1 MCINNNDNAII
12 NNNYGRLQ
20 DIISLF
26 KFPMGTWKSFL
37 EVYNYLGTLPPTDR
51 QPW

>member
-1 MCINNNDNAII
+1 MRLLHNIMIVCINNNDDAII

-26 KFPMGTWKSFL
+26 KFPVGMQKSFF
-37 EVYNYLGTLPPTDR
+37 ESYN
-51 QPW
+51 